1 MYRPTRPRLRTLSL
15 TLALGMLVALF
26 GAGAVHAQEE
36 CADPP
41 ADEVSSSLVNGSQKH
56 LALFDVYWNDSTDE
70 NDPNSQTLV
79 TNPCPPLVVHS
90 TSGGFGGGTT
100 TTRAASDVD
109 IRHTIIHIPSSELQ
123 KAAEGDTPAVQSF
136 KRTVRASGTGD
147 YDGTKYDFLRP
158 KLANGTRAASA
169 DVWVVPACHEEE
181 EAGTPTPTDL
191 DPPFCLGFSAGLL
204 TLGDWAADP
213 ADTSQNPPVEVQ
225 YEFEAIRQPGH
236 ATEAG
241 GWGDFFVFHVEN
253 GELDVMWRTDEA
265 DTNAYEITPGT
276 YDHAYWAFTK
286 PGTYVFHV
294 QAKGYPNHNRPGDAI
309 SDATTVTSE
318 VRRYTFHVG
327 DLTVNQDPIFEV
339 TRSVPE
345 NTVFGNNVGD
355 PICVNDIDDDTLC
368 FNLHGH
374 GAHENFIIH
383 RSPDPNNKCGSFTA
397 VNRSAATGP
406 ICAEIHVKIG
416 ASLDYETTASYD
428 LELEVSDRQD
438 HESNPDGQHIHVDDS
453 IAVTIDVEDENP
465 EPTINLTVSSSSA
478 TVGTNI
484 TLSWSSEN
492 LQGAYFT
499 VHGSRDGAAAFF
511 REPARSGEEV
521 TSSSSGEVK
530 YRVQARYDNRKK
542 EVYSDWVT
550 VNWTAGSGGP
560 GE

>member
-1 MYRPTRPRLRTLSL
+1 M
-15 TLALGMLVALF
+15 
-26 GAGAVHAQEE
+26 
-36 CADPP
+36 
-41 ADEVSSSLVNGSQKH
+41 
-56 LALFDVYWNDSTDE
+56 
-70 NDPNSQTLV
+70 
-79 TNPCPPLVVHS
+79 
-90 TSGGFGGGTT
+90 
-100 TTRAASDVD
+100 
-109 IRHTIIHIPSSELQ
+109 
-123 KAAEGDTPAVQSF
+123 
-136 KRTVRASGTGD
+136 
-147 YDGTKYDFLRP
+147 
-158 KLANGTRAASA
+158 
-169 DVWVVPACHEEE
+169 
-181 EAGTPTPTDL
+181 
-191 DPPFCLGFSAGLL
+191 

-265 DTNAYEITPGT
+265 DTNAYGITPGT

-294 QAKGYPNHNRPGDAI
+294 QAKGYPNHNLPGDAI

-383 RSPDPNNKCGSFTA
+383 GSPDPNNKCGSFTA

-406 ICAEIHVKIG
+406 ICAQIHVKIG

-465 EPTINLTVSSSSA
+465 EPTINLTASSSSA

-499 VHGSRDGAAAFF
+499 VYDHEAVTEQQPFF
-511 REPARSGEEV
+511 ESLLV
-521 TSSSSGEVK
+521 
-530 YRVQARYDNRKK
+530 
-542 EVYSDWVT
+542 
-550 VNWTAGSGGP
+550 P
-560 GE
+560 GRR